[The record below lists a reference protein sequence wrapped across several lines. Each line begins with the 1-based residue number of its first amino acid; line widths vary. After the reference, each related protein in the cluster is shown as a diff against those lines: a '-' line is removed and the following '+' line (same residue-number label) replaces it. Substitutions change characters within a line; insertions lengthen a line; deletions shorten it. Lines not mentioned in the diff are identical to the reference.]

1 MSTESEDEDET
12 ADNDETKPSVNQT
25 IPKSAN
31 STMEIPETD
40 DDDNNSLAEFV
51 QGGTRNGTKS

>member
-1 MSTESEDEDET
+1 MSTDSEDEDET
-12 ADNDETKPSVNQT
+12 ADNDDTKPSVNQT

-40 DDDNNSLAEFV
+40 DDENNSLAEFV
-51 QGGTRNGTKS
+51 QG